1 MRLEIARVNT
11 QTGKSIN
18 LSELERFGFVRTPK
32 SLETEYII
40 TTKTASNIKI
50 LKNRR
55 LSILAVNRFDE
66 VFHILFRIT
75 MAGYVRE
82 EQENE

>member
-1 MRLEIARVNT
+1 MRLEIARVNLH
-11 QTGKSIN
+11 TGKSIN
-18 LSELERFGFVRTPK
+18 LSELERFGFKRTPE
-32 SLETEYII
+32 SLETDYIR
-40 TTKTASNIKI
+40 TTSTASNIKI

-55 LSILAVNRFDE
+55 LSILAINNYDE
-66 VFHILFRIT
+66 VYGILYRMT